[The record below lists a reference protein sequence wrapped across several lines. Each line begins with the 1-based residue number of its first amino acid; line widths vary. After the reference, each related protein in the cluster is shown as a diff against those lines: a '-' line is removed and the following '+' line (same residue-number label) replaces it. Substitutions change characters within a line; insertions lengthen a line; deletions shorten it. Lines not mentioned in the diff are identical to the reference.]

1 MEKRVGESRVCMDI
15 RVRQRAEEKKGKKR
29 DTGEKE
35 GWHGAILSWLPG
47 NTDSNTLTLT
57 LTLTITLTLTQTH
70 TTRTC
75 PRSRRRSA
83 AIGKQVISLNGCGS
97 VQKACAWYLKI
108 GPFSGSFAAGVG
120 VCACVCVC
128 ARACVRVCACV
139 CVGACAANLHDVHP
153 ASCCKVIPECQS
165 QPCKVLIVIA
175 TELINYLRAG
185 DPCVVGGEG
194 RGILVKRSLSQKK
207 LYKSGWRTTTS
218 AIQFRF

>member
-1 MEKRVGESRVCMDI
+1 VCMDI

-128 ARACVRVCACV
+128 VRARVCACV
-139 CVGACAANLHDVHP
+139 CVCVCGSVCCKPPRRTPSVLLQGDPGMPVPTVQGSHRYRHRADQLP
-153 ASCCKVIPECQS
+153 AS
-165 QPCKVLIVIA
+165 
-175 TELINYLRAG
+175 R
-185 DPCVVGGEG
+185 
-194 RGILVKRSLSQKK
+194 
-207 LYKSGWRTTTS
+207 
-218 AIQFRF
+218 